1 MGADKVYKGL
11 KENRG
16 KIADNYL
23 ALKAYCG
30 ASAAGMIN
38 YPTKNSGRGLSSV
51 GDFLTTVASISNVRT
66 KAFEGPGAGG
76 KTVPPL
82 FGGLKIKVSASWS
95 KTNGLVNEYTK
106 AMTMVRQRW
115 PLGLGHYLLGKVQ
128 SSMQKNGLL
137 TVGKVAG
144 KSGQH
149 VFINGH
155 QIGLSNKLSDFDR
168 LACRA
173 KDYQSFLHGLAKA
186 LPKKKKISGK
196 KKYFAPPPEW
206 SGK

>member
-1 MGADKVYKGL
+1 MGGL

-30 ASAAGMIN
+30 ATAASIID
-38 YPTKNSGRGLSSV
+38 YTTKNSGRGLSSV

-76 KTVPPL
+76 KTVLPL

-137 TVGKVAG
+137 TVGKVTG
-144 KSGQH
+144 KSGQM
-149 VFINGH
+149 VFVNGH
-155 QIGLSNKLSDFDR
+155 AIGLSNHLTDFDK
-168 LACRA
+168 LAC
-173 KDYQSFLHGLAKA
+173 KAKA
-186 LPKKKKISGK
+186 YQAYLHALTSKLPTKSKNKMKKAYYVS
-196 KKYFAPPPEW
+196 PP
-206 SGK
+206 